1 MSKRNR
7 YQKRETATLERSK
20 RSGLALATMAS
31 YDGAMPDKTRQM
43 SNRIGTNPNSAYAQ
57 QQRVTLM
64 WQAEDLVKN
73 SDWVSVC
80 YSLKQYCQPIGYLAQ
95 TGDPALDSEVNQY
108 MREVMKRGGINQS
121 ALQAFSCAA
130 HVEMPVRGDSIME
143 RYDDETQ
150 LRFIVRCADQIG
162 ELYRF
167 VNPASYGAEAF
178 VQPPAPSVRYIA
190 GIFIAPNGM
199 NEAFKVYERGYNQT
213 YLNPQI
219 VPACNVIYFQD
230 NLFDGHRGVTKFA
243 PAIQSIQK
251 RNKIWQ
257 SGMDSMAIQSKIA
270 AIASNA
276 SGSPDPLDYETTTN
290 SDGTITYTEKM
301 ADGAVVKY
309 QFTDGDSYQFMK
321 SEAPGAALL
330 QGLDYSDERTCLSLG
345 FPKAFLISARDGGGA
360 PTRFDMSRAGREI
373 MRLRNDVYLPRL
385 EKMAYLFLMDGI
397 ARKKLPAR
405 AGVLNGNWHWP
416 SLPSADAFR
425 DDKSD
430 VEAMRAGLTT
440 RTAIIAKNGDGTFE
454 DVLALSTQE
463 AIAIEMATQDANR
476 ELVKRGYKPTV
487 ADLNIAQ
494 DTPNPTEKPQGEA
507 PAKAAMAFDEGK
519 HPRADDGKFGEGGGG
534 AKVDAPEPAKG
545 DKPAP
550 SGGGKGDEDD
560 GIDSKISNVRDGKGS
575 MEFFHGT
582 SMRDADLHIGKTF
595 TDNQTTADNYAAE
608 KTFQGNVDLN
618 GLKIAKVKRFDR
630 EDANYGA
637 VGDSNSDIAD
647 LQDRGIDLIEYDDE
661 DPSGREHSAYRIVSD
676 KALDRFKD
684 GVSLRDN
691 RIHSLA
697 NDLSEN
703 ELIGKTKEEV
713 LEKIKTLSVEDIFKM
728 AVEHE
733 PDNDEEF
740 VTRIFKDAGVKLPA
754 KYVAKMADWDE
765 SKHKRSDDGKFGE
778 GGGGAKADAPEPAKG
793 DKPAPSGGGKGDE
806 MGEGADGKPKKVS
819 EMSKGEKKT
828 HDMRKKLEALRA
840 KNAEGAQ
847 KLAAINAR
855 TADLHKQ
862 LVEQLKTGT
871 GTAND
876 DLKKTVNELGAKIAE
891 TEMQTKSIQ
900 HALRGEDIAADE
912 HGQDSPQHEA
922 ARKRTEYVADKAK

>member
-7 YQKRETATLERSK
+7 YQQRETATLEKSK

-178 VQPPAPSVRYIA
+178 VQPPAPEVRYIA

-199 NEAFKVYERGYNQT
+199 NEAFKIYERGYNQT

-416 SLPSADAFR
+416 SLPSADSFR
-425 DDKSD
+425 DDQSD
-430 VEAMRAGLTT
+430 IKAIRAGITT
-440 RTAIIAKNGDGTFE
+440 RTAVIARNGDGTFE
-454 DVLALSTQE
+454 DVLTRNMEE
-463 AIAIEMATQDANR
+463 AIAVEKAAQDANR
-476 ELVKRGYKPTV
+476 ILASMGYKPNITV
-487 ADLNIAQ
+487 
-494 DTPNPTEKPQGEA
+494 
-507 PAKAAMAFDEGK
+507 
-519 HPRADDGKFGEGGGG
+519 
-534 AKVDAPEPAKG
+534 
-545 DKPAP
+545 
-550 SGGGKGDEDD
+550 
-560 GIDSKISNVRDGKGS
+560 
-575 MEFFHGT
+575 
-582 SMRDADLHIGKTF
+582 
-595 TDNQTTADNYAAE
+595 
-608 KTFQGNVDLN
+608 
-618 GLKIAKVKRFDR
+618 
-630 EDANYGA
+630 
-637 VGDSNSDIAD
+637 SDIAQSTDNPLQLQQAED
-647 LQDRGIDLIEYDDE
+647 LT
-661 DPSGREHSAYRIVSD
+661 
-676 KALDRFKD
+676 
-684 GVSLRDN
+684 N
-691 RIHSLA
+691 
-697 NDLSEN
+697 
-703 ELIGKTKEEV
+703 
-713 LEKIKTLSVEDIFKM
+713 
-728 AVEHE
+728 
-733 PDNDEEF
+733 
-740 VTRIFKDAGVKLPA
+740 
-754 KYVAKMADWDE
+754 
-765 SKHKRSDDGKFGE
+765 
-778 GGGGAKADAPEPAKG
+778 
-793 DKPAPSGGGKGDE
+793 
-806 MGEGADGKPKKVS
+806 GKPTPIS
-819 EMSKGEKKT
+819 TPE
-828 HDMRKKLEALRA
+828 
-840 KNAEGAQ
+840 NAA
-847 KLAAINAR
+847 
-855 TADLHKQ
+855 
-862 LVEQLKTGT
+862 
-871 GTAND
+871 
-876 DLKKTVNELGAKIAE
+876 
-891 TEMQTKSIQ
+891 
-900 HALRGEDIAADE
+900 
-912 HGQDSPQHEA
+912 P
-922 ARKRTEYVADKAK
+922 

>member
-130 HVEMPVRGDSIME
+130 HVEMPVRGDSILE

-922 ARKRTEYVADKAK
+922 ARKRTEYVAEKAR

>member
-130 HVEMPVRGDSIME
+130 HVEMPVRGDSILE

-199 NEAFKVYERGYNQT
+199 NEAFKIYERGYNQT

-912 HGQDSPQHEA
+912 HGDDSPQHEA

>member
-199 NEAFKVYERGYNQT
+199 NEAFKIYERGYNQT

-534 AKVDAPEPAKG
+534 GSDDDEGRLPQSEIDKQKTTYSNPHAEKYNPSASVVKAGGKWAFTQIDGKQSKKTFGTKGEAQAAAYDHKKKNADSDIEAPSAPEKKEGYDPESSVVKYG
-545 DKPAP
+545 DKWTFKTAE
-550 SGGGKGDEDD
+550 GND
-560 GIDSKISNVRDGKGS
+560 GQI
-575 MEFFHGT
+575 
-582 SMRDADLHIGKTF
+582 MRDSRTEALNDAKAHKDFL
-595 TDNQTTADNYAAE
+595 DN
-608 KTFQGNVDLN
+608 
-618 GLKIAKVKRFDR
+618 
-630 EDANYGA
+630 
-637 VGDSNSDIAD
+637 
-647 LQDRGIDLIEYDDE
+647 
-661 DPSGREHSAYRIVSD
+661 
-676 KALDRFKD
+676 
-684 GVSLRDN
+684 
-691 RIHSLA
+691 
-697 NDLSEN
+697 
-703 ELIGKTKEEV
+703 
-713 LEKIKTLSVEDIFKM
+713 
-728 AVEHE
+728 
-733 PDNDEEF
+733 
-740 VTRIFKDAGVKLPA
+740 
-754 KYVAKMADWDE
+754 
-765 SKHKRSDDGKFGE
+765 
-778 GGGGAKADAPEPAKG
+778 GGGAKADAPEPAKG
-793 DKPAPSGGGKGDE
+793 DKPAQSGGGKGDE

-912 HGQDSPQHEA
+912 HGQDSPKHEA

>member
-7 YQKRETATLERSK
+7 YQKHTATLERSK
-20 RSGLALATMAS
+20 RSGLALASMAS

-121 ALQAFSCAA
+121 ALSAFSCAA

-190 GIFIAPNGM
+190 GIFLAPNGM
-199 NEAFKVYERGYNQT
+199 NEAFKIYERGYNQT

-219 VPACNVIYFQD
+219 VPACNVIFFQD

-309 QFTDGDSYQFMK
+309 QFSDGDSYQFMK
-321 SEAPGAALL
+321 SEAPGPALL

-405 AGVLNGNWHWP
+405 AGVLNGHWHWP
-416 SLPSADAFR
+416 SLPTADAFR

-454 DVLALSTQE
+454 DVLARGTQE

-476 ELVKRGYKPTV
+476 ELVRRGYKPTV

-494 DTPNPTEKPQGEA
+494 DTANPTQQPQGEA
-507 PAKAAMAFDEGK
+507 PANATAALAFDESK
-519 HPRADDGKFGEGGGG
+519 HPRAKDGEFG
-534 AKVDAPEPAKG
+534 
-545 DKPAP
+545 
-550 SGGGKGDEDD
+550 SGGGTAKKEDAPAKKEAASPNEPAAKTGDDD
-560 GIDSKISNVRDGKGS
+560 GIDSKISSVRDGKGS

-582 SMRDADLHIGKTF
+582 RMKDANLHIGKTF
-595 TDNQTTADNYAAE
+595 TDNQTTADNYADE
-608 KTFQGNVDLN
+608 KTFHGDVDLN

-637 VGDSNSDIAD
+637 VGDSDSDIAD

-684 GVSLRDN
+684 GVKLNDN
-691 RIHSLA
+691 RISKLA
-697 NDLSEN
+697 KVASEYSGFPDDIEEIKN
-703 ELIGKTKEEV
+703 GLGELDSAFEYLAKTTDEE
-713 LEKIKTLSVEDIFKM
+713 TANDIFKE
-728 AVEHE
+728 A
-733 PDNDEEF
+733 
-740 VTRIFKDAGVKLPA
+740 KLTPPKKA
-754 KYVAKMADWDE
+754 ETAAMADFDE
-765 SKHKRSDDGKFGE
+765 SKHPRADDGKFGE
-778 GGGGAKADAPEPAKG
+778 G
-793 DKPAPSGGGKGDE
+793 
-806 MGEGADGKPKKVS
+806 ADGKQKPVS
-819 EMSKGEKKT
+819 QMSKGEKKT

-840 KNAEGAQ
+840 KNAEGAK
-847 KLAAINAR
+847 KLADTNAR
-855 TADLHKQ
+855 VSELHSQ
-862 LVEQLKTGT
+862 LVEQLKAGS
-871 GTAND
+871 GAAND

-891 TEMQTKSIQ
+891 TKMHTKTIQ

-922 ARKRTEYVADKAK
+922 ARKRTEYVAEKAK

>member
-7 YQKRETATLERSK
+7 YQKRDTATLERSK
-20 RSGLALATMAS
+20 RSGLALASMAS
-31 YDGAMPDKTRQM
+31 YDGAMPDKTRMM

-121 ALQAFSCAA
+121 ALSAFSCAA
-130 HVEMPVRGDSIME
+130 HVEMPVRGDSILE

-190 GIFIAPNGM
+190 GIFLAPNGM
-199 NEAFKVYERGYNQT
+199 NEAFKIYERGYNQT

-219 VPACNVIYFQD
+219 VPACNVIFFQD

-309 QFTDGDSYQFMK
+309 QFSDGDSYQFMK
-321 SEAPGAALL
+321 SEAPGPALL

-416 SLPSADAFR
+416 SLPTADAFR

-454 DVLALSTQE
+454 DVLARGTQE
-463 AIAIEMATQDANR
+463 AIAIAMATQDANR
-476 ELVKRGYKPTV
+476 ELVKRGYQPSV

-494 DTPNPTEKPQGEA
+494 DTPNPAQQPQPAPDANKPQGEA
-507 PAKAAMAFDEGK
+507 PANATAALAFDEGK

-534 AKVDAPEPAKG
+534 G
-545 DKPAP
+545 
-550 SGGGKGDEDD
+550 GGGK
-560 GIDSKISNVRDGKGS
+560 
-575 MEFFHGT
+575 
-582 SMRDADLHIGKTF
+582 
-595 TDNQTTADNYAAE
+595 AE
-608 KTFQGNVDLN
+608 
-618 GLKIAKVKRFDR
+618 
-630 EDANYGA
+630 
-637 VGDSNSDIAD
+637 
-647 LQDRGIDLIEYDDE
+647 
-661 DPSGREHSAYRIVSD
+661 
-676 KALDRFKD
+676 
-684 GVSLRDN
+684 
-691 RIHSLA
+691 
-697 NDLSEN
+697 
-703 ELIGKTKEEV
+703 
-713 LEKIKTLSVEDIFKM
+713 
-728 AVEHE
+728 
-733 PDNDEEF
+733 
-740 VTRIFKDAGVKLPA
+740 
-754 KYVAKMADWDE
+754 
-765 SKHKRSDDGKFGE
+765 
-778 GGGGAKADAPEPAKG
+778 
-793 DKPAPSGGGKGDE
+793 E
-806 MGEGADGKPKKVS
+806 MGAGADGKQKPVS
-819 EMSKGEKKT
+819 QMSKGEKKT

-840 KNAEGAQ
+840 KNAEGAK
-847 KLAAINAR
+847 KLADTNAR
-855 TADLHKQ
+855 VSELHSQ
-862 LVEQLKTGT
+862 LVEQLKAGT

-876 DLKKTVNELGAKIAE
+876 DLKKTVSELGAKIAE
-891 TEMQTKSIQ
+891 TKMHTQTIQ

-912 HGQDSPQHEA
+912 HGQDSPAHEA
-922 ARKRTEYVADKAK
+922 ARKRTEYVAKKEAASPNEPAAKGGEKGSDSLSSLQNQSEGKSPSSAFQKPNPDGNQPLDKIDTEKADKVFIHSSLLQDLKTGSNLNNAIRFEHPGQKDKGLHYWKEKIANGERPPILIGGGSNLKIFDGNHRAAAYKELGIENIPAILTDKAAELLRGKKEA

>member
-199 NEAFKVYERGYNQT
+199 NEAFKIYERGYNQT

-321 SEAPGAALL
+321 TEAPGAALL

-454 DVLALSTQE
+454 DVLARGTQE

-519 HPRADDGKFGEGGGG
+519 HSRA
-534 AKVDAPEPAKG
+534 
-545 DKPAP
+545 
-550 SGGGKGDEDD
+550 
-560 GIDSKISNVRDGKGS
+560 
-575 MEFFHGT
+575 
-582 SMRDADLHIGKTF
+582 
-595 TDNQTTADNYAAE
+595 
-608 KTFQGNVDLN
+608 
-618 GLKIAKVKRFDR
+618 
-630 EDANYGA
+630 
-637 VGDSNSDIAD
+637 
-647 LQDRGIDLIEYDDE
+647 
-661 DPSGREHSAYRIVSD
+661 
-676 KALDRFKD
+676 
-684 GVSLRDN
+684 
-691 RIHSLA
+691 
-697 NDLSEN
+697 
-703 ELIGKTKEEV
+703 
-713 LEKIKTLSVEDIFKM
+713 
-728 AVEHE
+728 
-733 PDNDEEF
+733 
-740 VTRIFKDAGVKLPA
+740 
-754 KYVAKMADWDE
+754 
-765 SKHKRSDDGKFGE
+765 DDGKFGE

-793 DKPAPSGGGKGDE
+793 DKPAPSGGGKADE

>member
-130 HVEMPVRGDSIME
+130 HVEMPVRGDSILE

>member
-7 YQKRETATLERSK
+7 YQKHTATLERSK
-20 RSGLALATMAS
+20 RSGLALASMAS
-31 YDGAMPDKTRQM
+31 YDGAMPDKTRM
-43 SNRIGTNPNSAYAQ
+43 MANRIGTNPNSAYAQ

-95 TGDPALDSEVNQY
+95 TGDPALDSEVNGY

-121 ALQAFSCAA
+121 ALSAFSCAA
-130 HVEMPVRGDSIME
+130 HVEMPVRGDSILE

-190 GIFIAPNGM
+190 GIFLSPNGM
-199 NEAFKVYERGYNQT
+199 NEAFKIYERGYNQT

-321 SEAPGAALL
+321 SEAPGPALL

-405 AGVLNGNWHWP
+405 AGVLNGHWHWP
-416 SLPSADAFR
+416 SLPTADAFR

-454 DVLALSTQE
+454 DVLARGTQE

-476 ELVKRGYKPTV
+476 ELVRRGYKPTV

-494 DTPNPTEKPQGEA
+494 DTANPAQQPEPAPEANKPQGEA
-507 PAKAAMAFDEGK
+507 PANATAALAFDESK

-534 AKVDAPEPAKG
+534 G
-545 DKPAP
+545 
-550 SGGGKGDEDD
+550 GGGK
-560 GIDSKISNVRDGKGS
+560 
-575 MEFFHGT
+575 
-582 SMRDADLHIGKTF
+582 
-595 TDNQTTADNYAAE
+595 AE
-608 KTFQGNVDLN
+608 
-618 GLKIAKVKRFDR
+618 
-630 EDANYGA
+630 
-637 VGDSNSDIAD
+637 
-647 LQDRGIDLIEYDDE
+647 
-661 DPSGREHSAYRIVSD
+661 
-676 KALDRFKD
+676 
-684 GVSLRDN
+684 
-691 RIHSLA
+691 
-697 NDLSEN
+697 
-703 ELIGKTKEEV
+703 
-713 LEKIKTLSVEDIFKM
+713 
-728 AVEHE
+728 
-733 PDNDEEF
+733 
-740 VTRIFKDAGVKLPA
+740 
-754 KYVAKMADWDE
+754 
-765 SKHKRSDDGKFGE
+765 
-778 GGGGAKADAPEPAKG
+778 
-793 DKPAPSGGGKGDE
+793 E
-806 MGEGADGKPKKVS
+806 MGAGADGKQKPVS
-819 EMSKGEKKT
+819 QMSKGEKKT

-840 KNAEGAQ
+840 KNAEGAK
-847 KLAAINAR
+847 KLADTNAR
-855 TADLHKQ
+855 VSELHSQ
-862 LVEQLKTGT
+862 LVEQLKAGT

-876 DLKKTVNELGAKIAE
+876 DLKKTVSELGAKIAE
-891 TEMQTKSIQ
+891 TKMHTKTIQ

-922 ARKRTEYVADKAK
+922 ARKRTEYVAEKAK

>member
-130 HVEMPVRGDSIME
+130 HVEMPVRGDSILE

-199 NEAFKVYERGYNQT
+199 NEAFKIYERGYNQT

>member
-199 NEAFKVYERGYNQT
+199 NEAFKIYERGYNQT

-454 DVLALSTQE
+454 DVLARGTQE

-507 PAKAAMAFDEGK
+507 PAKAAMAFDDGK
-519 HPRADDGKFGEGGGG
+519 HSRADE
-534 AKVDAPEPAKG
+534 
-545 DKPAP
+545 
-550 SGGGKGDEDD
+550 
-560 GIDSKISNVRDGKGS
+560 R
-575 MEFFHGT
+575 
-582 SMRDADLHIGKTF
+582 
-595 TDNQTTADNYAAE
+595 
-608 KTFQGNVDLN
+608 
-618 GLKIAKVKRFDR
+618 
-630 EDANYGA
+630 
-637 VGDSNSDIAD
+637 
-647 LQDRGIDLIEYDDE
+647 
-661 DPSGREHSAYRIVSD
+661 
-676 KALDRFKD
+676 
-684 GVSLRDN
+684 
-691 RIHSLA
+691 
-697 NDLSEN
+697 
-703 ELIGKTKEEV
+703 
-713 LEKIKTLSVEDIFKM
+713 
-728 AVEHE
+728 
-733 PDNDEEF
+733 
-740 VTRIFKDAGVKLPA
+740 
-754 KYVAKMADWDE
+754 
-765 SKHKRSDDGKFGE
+765 
-778 GGGGAKADAPEPAKG
+778 
-793 DKPAPSGGGKGDE
+793 
-806 MGEGADGKPKKVS
+806 
-819 EMSKGEKKT
+819 
-828 HDMRKKLEALRA
+828 
-840 KNAEGAQ
+840 
-847 KLAAINAR
+847 
-855 TADLHKQ
+855 
-862 LVEQLKTGT
+862 
-871 GTAND
+871 
-876 DLKKTVNELGAKIAE
+876 
-891 TEMQTKSIQ
+891 
-900 HALRGEDIAADE
+900 
-912 HGQDSPQHEA
+912 GQDSPQHEA

>member
-7 YQKRETATLERSK
+7 YQQRDTATLERSK
-20 RSGLALATMAS
+20 RSGLALASMAS
-31 YDGAMPDKTRQM
+31 YDGAMPDKTRMM

-121 ALQAFSCAA
+121 ALSAFSCAA
-130 HVEMPVRGDSIME
+130 HVEMPVRGDSILE

-190 GIFIAPNGM
+190 GIFLAPNGM
-199 NEAFKVYERGYNQT
+199 NEAFKIYERGYNQT

-219 VPACNVIYFQD
+219 VPACNVIFFQD

-309 QFTDGDSYQFMK
+309 QFSDGDSYQFMK
-321 SEAPGAALL
+321 SEAPGPALL

-416 SLPSADAFR
+416 SLPTADAFR

-454 DVLALSTQE
+454 DVLARGTQE
-463 AIAIEMATQDANR
+463 AIAIEIATQDANR

-494 DTPNPTEKPQGEA
+494 DTANPAQQPQGES
-507 PAKAAMAFDEGK
+507 PAKATATLAEWDESK
-519 HPRADDGKFGEGGGG
+519 HPRGNKDNAGEFGPGGGG
-534 AKVDAPEPAKG
+534 AKKEDAPKNESAAKTGDRSEVRSKRAEVGDLHPATKT
-545 DKPAP
+545 
-550 SGGGKGDEDD
+550 GKGKDSTLTLADGSPLPAHISPASIPPAYAHNIRVSKDPNADVWAISEDAEGNPKRVYNPKFLASNQD
-560 GIDSKISNVRDGKGS
+560 VKWNRVNEGVDSIDSLRSQI
-575 MEFFHGT
+575 H
-582 SMRDADLHIGKTF
+582 
-595 TDNQTTADNYAAE
+595 
-608 KTFQGNVDLN
+608 
-618 GLKIAKVKRFDR
+618 
-630 EDANYGA
+630 
-637 VGDSNSDIAD
+637 GDSNS
-647 LQDRGIDLIEYDDE
+647 
-661 DPSGREHSAYRIVSD
+661 
-676 KALDRFKD
+676 
-684 GVSLRDN
+684 
-691 RIHSLA
+691 
-697 NDLSEN
+697 
-703 ELIGKTKEEV
+703 GKNKEE
-713 LEKIKTLSVEDIFKM
+713 
-728 AVEHE
+728 
-733 PDNDEEF
+733 
-740 VTRIFKDAGVKLPA
+740 
-754 KYVAKMADWDE
+754 
-765 SKHKRSDDGKFGE
+765 
-778 GGGGAKADAPEPAKG
+778 ADASWLMSAQATRPGSEEDTKGNKSLWNQKVDASNFVLTDAK
-793 DKPAPSGGGKGDE
+793 KG
-806 MGEGADGKPKKVS
+806 PKKVS
-819 EMSKGEKKT
+819 LKAGDST
-828 HDMRKKLEALRA
+828 IPIRD
-840 KNAEGAQ
+840 EGAREEITRRIKENLPLENAGFWLKSYGATTLEGRHIVPDGDGARLQ
-847 KLAAINAR
+847 FMGKEGVWHDHKVADPNLAKMLLERKATAGDTGKLFATNYGKVANYVGGLGNGSFSPKDLRTIRANELAANII
-855 TADLHKQ
+855 
-862 LVEQLKTGT
+862 G
-871 GTAND
+871 
-876 DLKKTVNELGAKIAE
+876 
-891 TEMQTKSIQ
+891 
-900 HALRGEDIAADE
+900 
-912 HGQDSPQHEA
+912 DSPRHFDTDDERKSFIKSVAEKVSGVLGNRPQQALESYINPATFDRLKMKQA
-922 ARKRTEYVADKAK
+922 A

>member
-7 YQKRETATLERSK
+7 YQKRDTATLERSK
-20 RSGLALATMAS
+20 RSGLALASMAS
-31 YDGAMPDKTRQM
+31 YDGAMPDKTRMM

-121 ALQAFSCAA
+121 ALSAFSCAA
-130 HVEMPVRGDSIME
+130 HVEMPVRGDSILE

-167 VNPASYGAEAF
+167 VNPAGYGAEAF

-190 GIFIAPNGM
+190 GIFLAPNGM
-199 NEAFKVYERGYNQT
+199 NEAFKIYERGYNQT

-219 VPACNVIYFQD
+219 VPACNVIFFQD

-309 QFTDGDSYQFMK
+309 QFSDGDSYQFMK
-321 SEAPGAALL
+321 SEAPGPALL

-405 AGVLNGNWHWP
+405 AGVLNGHWHWP
-416 SLPSADAFR
+416 SLPTADAFR

-454 DVLALSTQE
+454 DVLARGTQE

-476 ELVKRGYKPTV
+476 ELVRRGYKPTV

-494 DTPNPTEKPQGEA
+494 DTANPTQQPQGDTA
-507 PAKAAMAFDEGK
+507 TASMAFDESK
-519 HPRADDGKFGEGGGG
+519 HPRAKDGEFGGGGWKASPNAKADKTGDNPAQEDKGNNRNVDLSPHLLELHDWAKNQPRELRIAIDGNTGKEIAKAQGQKGSGKFGDSSEE
-534 AKVDAPEPAKG
+534 ASWDTPEKFKAWMDAENVIDIHSHPANNAPPSDG
-545 DKPAP
+545 DW
-550 SGGGKGDEDD
+550 GQLGWG
-560 GIDSKISNVRDGKGS
+560 NVRKMGIVEKDGNVW
-575 MEFFHGT
+575 M
-582 SMRDADLHIGKTF
+582 L
-595 TDNQTTADNYAAE
+595 E
-608 KTFQGNVDLN
+608 KTPKFDSLEYSQRTPRA
-618 GLKIAKVKRFDR
+618 LKEAYNKYLD
-630 EDANYGA
+630 D
-637 VGDSNSDIAD
+637 NSTFEKEWTPEQL
-647 LQDRGIDLIEYDDE
+647 LQDVQNHMAETFHVKIT
-661 DPSGREHSAYRIVSD
+661 
-676 KALDRFKD
+676 
-684 GVSLRDN
+684 
-691 RIHSLA
+691 
-697 NDLSEN
+697 
-703 ELIGKTKEEV
+703 KTK
-713 LEKIKTLSVEDIFKM
+713 LE
-728 AVEHE
+728 
-733 PDNDEEF
+733 
-740 VTRIFKDAGVKLPA
+740 
-754 KYVAKMADWDE
+754 
-765 SKHKRSDDGKFGE
+765 
-778 GGGGAKADAPEPAKG
+778 
-793 DKPAPSGGGKGDE
+793 
-806 MGEGADGKPKKVS
+806 
-819 EMSKGEKKT
+819 
-828 HDMRKKLEALRA
+828 
-840 KNAEGAQ
+840 
-847 KLAAINAR
+847 
-855 TADLHKQ
+855 
-862 LVEQLKTGT
+862 
-871 GTAND
+871 
-876 DLKKTVNELGAKIAE
+876 
-891 TEMQTKSIQ
+891 
-900 HALRGEDIAADE
+900 
-912 HGQDSPQHEA
+912 
-922 ARKRTEYVADKAK
+922 